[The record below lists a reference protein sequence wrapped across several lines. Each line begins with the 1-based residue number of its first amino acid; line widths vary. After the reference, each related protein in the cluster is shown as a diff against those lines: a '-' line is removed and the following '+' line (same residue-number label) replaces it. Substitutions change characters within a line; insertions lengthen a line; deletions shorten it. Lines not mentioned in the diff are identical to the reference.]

1 MKHWDSGLVYG
12 HLYNKTTISEIA
24 KTLGIQK
31 STCLVSWDV
40 IYVRGHFDHSD
51 GHVHG
56 ACCPPI
62 PYQQFLQT
70 PNNTT
75 MEPRKKIVF
84 LDSKTVFAQRLKA
97 LNILSSDLKLGTIYE
112 TILKKKISNQHTA
125 TADEIMQKVFDSEKS
140 YSEHWKTCLRDKTD
154 LKSFLLVFKSKKLL
168 PDCDLSSDSRYLLN

>member
-1 MKHWDSGLVYG
+1 MYRP
-12 HLYNKTTISEIA
+12 TT
-24 KTLGIQK
+24 K
-31 STCLVSWDV
+31 SD
-40 IYVRGHFDHSD
+40 
-51 GHVHG
+51 
-56 ACCPPI
+56 
-62 PYQQFLQT
+62 
-70 PNNTT
+70 PNFGFKQDT
-75 MEPRKKIVF
+75 ELIF

-125 TADEIMQKVFDSEKS
+125 TADVFAISEIMQKVFDSEKS